1 MAGFIILTGAR
12 RGQRYVLPPGIV
24 TIGRQPGNTIVI
36 TDESIANSHLLLS
49 VDHEGCRMKDRSGG
63 GTMVNGAQATT
74 AALKDGD
81 VLKLGELELR
91 YEEGAPI
98 PKAAPGQ
105 VPKPT
110 PGGLAA
116 QVKKTGP
123 RFEEI
128 LAEQKQLKKK
138 IIFDIELGPILLW
151 GSLAVLALAGVWAA
165 FHPKPIEK
173 KTRTEKK
180 GVGAVG
186 AYVPGTPGAPDVK
199 SPGTSTPE
207 AEPDRPNAPLG
218 FAVAPEPP
226 RLPYSLPVG
235 AAKPGGGSGKI
246 YFTSQSGGQ
255 AAVDAAQEG
264 DAVVFDAPGGDII
277 VSRPIKDVQFIGGGA
292 AWELRADLAGCQ
304 FLWHTPTR
312 FTQTAGKMERCA
324 FFRSHGPATQLTHA
338 DGVSFY
344 YAGAT
349 VLAGESN
356 SSASTPQLW
365 LRGFVR
371 GVTIHKPVIT
381 GPDGERRWDMNWP
394 PVVRVQAEDL
404 AGHGHNTY
412 LLSPHVRGQT
422 AWTPFHVVRATGLT
436 FAHASSEGGT
446 WADPVL
452 EVDYGVDCAI
462 VCTALAGRSD
472 AATAG
477 YLRQPEM
484 LKYFDHEEPG
494 QNHAA
499 APYRGAAIYLGGQR
513 NRIIGQGGLK
523 LWSLGRRAA
532 LPGMHFADGI
542 VACDPFLQ
550 EWSSAQ
556 GGLNA
561 NFAEPVNIFQV
572 QPRANGPVY
581 NATTRVMRVRFPV
594 LGANLAQPVLVAI
607 EDLRAPPPLL
617 FGKKFGDFTG
627 KSAAAIQRAL
637 DAGENVYLGPGDYA
651 FTRPVTNGCIWGA
664 GMDKT
669 ILTWPTNTDC
679 SQRDCKGLLNLTA
692 RGGRYGH
699 NSQAGEG
706 GPTNTATALFLRVR
720 FDGQSQAGVT
730 VHSVVDQSYQDCEF
744 INSKLGFT
752 HGHDRTRG
760 VFYSERGPSAGPV
773 ITRLDIVNCTFRNL
787 TDRAIDLKP
796 GAAQTGAIAIH
807 NCLFEDIAETA
818 VRLTGGEALLVQKCS
833 FRRVGK
839 ESSPGA
845 VIEAQGQGAVV
856 LSHLDIDNKDFP
868 GSPIGILVNG
878 LATVSNC
885 SVRGVPRSL
894 VSRTAMTVDHVD
906 AGEGNFE
913 LPYGSYV
920 TTSTFKNAD
929 VKKGAMLVKEASQG
943 ESISLQ
949 AGVQPLDTTPP
960 SAVPG
965 VKVEIRSDGHYITWK
980 TARDLESGIV
990 GYLVYAGGR
999 LIYRTPFQ
1007 YDPGDSAAT
1016 PVMTRVIPTE
1026 YLDTSR
1032 AAETYV
1038 VRAINGANLMSG
1050 GGQAPLPRWGPMR
1063 AVFKD
1068 RGSNVLNV
1076 VEVTYKNRTPGIV
1089 DGKGRKLSAFELRRQ
1104 GVPDEC
1110 YIEARPA
1117 EPESAAAR

>member
-36 TDESIANSHLLLS
+36 ADDSVANSHLLLS

-63 GTMVNGAQATT
+63 GTAVNGSHVTT
-74 AALKDGD
+74 AALQDGD

-91 YEEGAPI
+91 YEAGAPI

-105 VPKPT
+105 APKPT

-116 QVKKTGP
+116 QIKKTGP

-138 IIFDIELGPILLW
+138 VIFDIELGPILLW
-151 GSLAVLALAGVWAA
+151 GSLTMLALAGIWAA
-165 FHPKPIEK
+165 LHPKPIEK
-173 KTRTEKK
+173 KARNEKK
-180 GVGAVG
+180 GVAAVG
-186 AYVPGTPGAPDVK
+186 PYVPGVLGL
-199 SPGTSTPE
+199 PGTNASVVVVPE
-207 AEPDRPNAPLG
+207 SEPDRTNAPLG

-246 YFTSQSGGQ
+246 YFTSQSSGQ

-264 DAVVFDAPGGDII
+264 DAIVFDAPGGDI
-277 VSRPIKDVQFIGGGA
+277 VVNRPLKDVQFIGGSA
-292 AWELRADLAGCQ
+292 AWELRANLTGCQ
-304 FLWHTPTR
+304 FFWHTPTHL
-312 FTQTAGKMERCA
+312 TQTAGKLELCA

-344 YAGAT
+344 YAGTT
-349 VLAGESN
+349 VLAGDFKN
-356 SSASTPQLW
+356 AASAPQLW

-371 GVTIHKPVIT
+371 GVTIHKPVIA
-381 GPDGERRWDMNWP
+381 PPEGERRWDMSWP
-394 PVVRVQAEDL
+394 PVVRVQPEDL
-404 AGHGHNTY
+404 AAHGHNTY
-412 LLSPHVRGQT
+412 FLSPHVRGQT
-422 AWTPFHVVRATGLT
+422 AWMPFHVVRATGLT
-436 FAHASSEGGT
+436 FAHASADGGT

-452 EVDYGVDCAI
+452 EVDYGIDCAI

-472 AATAG
+472 VATAG
-477 YLRQPEM
+477 YLRQPDL
-484 LKYFDHEEPG
+484 LKYSDHEEPG
-494 QNHAA
+494 HNHPA

-513 NRIIGQGGLK
+513 NRIIGQGGLRP
-523 LWSLGRRAA
+523 WSLGRRAA
-532 LPGMHFADGI
+532 LPGLHFADGI
-542 VACDPFLQ
+542 VARDPFLQ
-550 EWSSAQ
+550 EWSVEQ

-561 NFAEPVNIFQV
+561 NFAEPKNIFQV
-572 QPRANGPVY
+572 QPRANGPIY
-581 NATTRVMRVRFPV
+581 NATTREMRVRFPV
-594 LGANLAQPVLVAI
+594 LGANLAQPVLVPL

-617 FGKKFGDFTG
+617 FGKKFSDFTG
-627 KSAAAIQRAL
+627 KPAAAIQHAL
-637 DAGENVYLGPGDYA
+637 DTGENVFLGPGDYA
-651 FTRPVTNGCIWGA
+651 FTRPVTNGCLWGA

-679 SQRDCKGLLNLTA
+679 AQRDCKGLLNLTA
-692 RGGRYGH
+692 RGGRYGY

-706 GPTNTATALFLRVR
+706 GPTNTATALLLRVR
-720 FDGQSQAGVT
+720 FDGQSQAGIT

-744 INSKLGFT
+744 INGKLGFT

-760 VFYSERGPSAGPV
+760 VFYSERGPAAGPA
-773 ITRLDIVNCTFRNL
+773 ITRLSILNCTFRNL

-807 NCLFEDIAETA
+807 NCVFEDIRDTA
-818 VRLTGGEALLVQKCS
+818 VRLAGGEAMLVQKCV

-839 ESSPGA
+839 ENSTSA
-845 VIEAQGQGAVV
+845 VVEAQGHGAVV
-856 LSHLDIDNKDFP
+856 LSHLEIENKDFP
-868 GSPIGILVNG
+868 GHPMGILVSG
-878 LATVSNC
+878 LANVSHC
-885 SVRGVPRSL
+885 STRGVPRAL
-894 VSRTAMTVDHVD
+894 VSRTAMSVDHVD
-906 AGEGNFE
+906 APDGNFE

-965 VKVEIRSDGHYITWK
+965 VKVEVRADGHLITWK
-980 TARDLESGIV
+980 PATDLESGIT
-990 GYLVYAGGR
+990 GYLVLAGGR
-999 LIYRTPFQ
+999 PIYRTPFQ
-1007 YDPGDSAAT
+1007 YDPGDAMAT
-1016 PVMTRVIPTE
+1016 PLMSRVVPTE

-1063 AVFKD
+1063 ARFLD
-1068 RGSNVLNV
+1068 RSSNVVNV
-1076 VEVTYKNRTPGIV
+1076 AEVTFKNRTPGLV
-1089 DGKGRKLSAFELRRQ
+1089 DAKGRKLSAFELRRQ

-1110 YIEARPA
+1110 YIESRPA
-1117 EPESAAAR
+1117 EPDPVAAR